1 MRGCRGGGA
10 ILGQKRA
17 LLGQRTADLE
27 PNAAIWGQFWGT
39 LGATKLHLGAKRD
52 KFRARPTLGGGT
64 EMGGVV
70 RVGFWGEKGVFWDL

>member
-1 MRGCRGGGA
+1 M
-10 ILGQKRA
+10 
-17 LLGQRTADLE
+17 
-27 PNAAIWGQFWGT
+27 
-39 LGATKLHLGAKRD
+39 GATKLHLGAKRD